1 MKKLI
6 LILALTLACMGMGMA
21 ETAQVPVATLEMTD
35 GGVMHIALKPEI
47 APNTVAN
54 FIELANSGFY
64 DGLIF
69 HRVISGFMIQGGDP
83 TGTGMGGPGYAI
95 KGEFASNGFENSLSH
110 KRGVISMARAADPDS
125 AGSQFFIMHA
135 DGDFLDGEYAAFGEV
150 TDGIEVVDRIAS
162 VETDAMDR
170 PTEDQVI
177 KSIRVETFGQEY
189 VAEKLQ

>member
-1 MKKLI
+1 
-6 LILALTLACMGMGMA
+6 
-21 ETAQVPVATLEMTD
+21 
-35 GGVMHIALKPEI
+35 
-47 APNTVAN
+47 
-54 FIELANSGFY
+54 
-64 DGLIF
+64 
-69 HRVISGFMIQGGDP
+69 MIQGGDP

-177 KSIRVETFGQEY
+177 KSIRVETLGQEY